1 MENRRNMTP
10 SHITAKLRSYLK
22 IHKNELTY
30 ATTKFTAEDVMNF
43 EVCVEGNYLGKDY
56 YTFCGQI
63 EFKNPQK
70 DCITDWIHV
79 KGRVF
84 IEEGEDYE
92 PKFSE
97 VENIFIC

>member
-1 MENRRNMTP
+1 MEKRRNMTS

-22 IHKNELTY
+22 IHKDELIF
-30 ATTKFTAEDVMNF
+30 ATTNFTADDVMNF
-43 EVCVEGNYLGKDY
+43 EVCIEGNYLGKDY

-70 DCITDWIHV
+70 DWITDWIQV

-84 IEEGEDYE
+84 IEEGEDNE
-92 PKFSE
+92 PKFRDIE
-97 VENIFIC
+97 KIFIC